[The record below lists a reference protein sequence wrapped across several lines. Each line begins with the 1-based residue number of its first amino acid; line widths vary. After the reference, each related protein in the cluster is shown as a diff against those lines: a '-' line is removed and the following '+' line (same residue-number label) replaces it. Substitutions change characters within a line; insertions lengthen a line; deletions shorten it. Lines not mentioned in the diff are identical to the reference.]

1 MKQDRLLF
9 LDGLKG
15 IAAIWV
21 ILHHFYLITFPVL
34 PTSWRKLEDIP
45 FVNVFFNGNYAVH
58 LFIII
63 SAFLMTMIMRKN
75 DYILSFQRIIV
86 KRYFRLMIPISV
98 IIIITCALYYFN
110 FMRIHEFSE
119 ITNNSI
125 ISHFYYNLTPK
136 DFIFALLF
144 SPLGH
149 SAVLAPCWMLK
160 YIFIGTFLI
169 VIICIAIQNV
179 VLKKRVMVYLLI
191 SLLSFYI
198 SWNYV
203 SIVVG
208 MMLYELVSWKE
219 GQKYMKKWV
228 ISIMLISSFTFPV
241 LSPSLF
247 HNIEWINILSASSL
261 FVAVYFSNHLKRI
274 LSTRIFQF
282 LGKVSLGVYLVHW
295 PIFCSFS
302 CTILLREEM
311 TPINIVSVLLLSTAL
326 VIVLSFMYS
335 HYIESK
341 SIKLVNFITQYLLK
355 D

>member
-1 MKQDRLLF
+1 MKQDRLYF

-34 PTSWRKLEDIP
+34 PTSWHKLEDTP

-58 LFIII
+58 LFLII

-75 DYILSFQRIIV
+75 DNILSFQRIIV
-86 KRYFRLMIPISV
+86 KRYFRLMIPISI
-98 IIIITCALYYFN
+98 IIIITCVLYYLN

-119 ITNNSI
+119 ITGNTI
-125 ISHFYYNLTPK
+125 ISNFYHNLTPK

-144 SPLGH
+144 CPLGH
-149 SAVLAPCWMLK
+149 SAVLGPCWMLK

-169 VIICIAIQNV
+169 VIICIAMQNMV
-179 VLKKRVMVYLLI
+179 IKKRVMVYFLA
-191 SLLSFYI
+191 SLLSYFI

-208 MMLYELVSWKE
+208 MMLYELVSLEE

-228 ISIMLISSFTFPV
+228 ISIMIISSFTFPI

-261 FVAVYFSNHLKRI
+261 FVAVYFSKHLKKM
-274 LSTRIFQF
+274 LSSRIFQF
-282 LGKVSLGVYLVHW
+282 LGKESLGVYLVHW

-302 CTILLREEM
+302 CTIMLRGGM
-311 TPINIVSVLLLSTAL
+311 APMNIVSVLLLSIAL
-326 VIVLSFMYS
+326 VIALSFLYS
-335 HYIESK
+335 YYIESK
-341 SIKLVNFITQYLLK
+341 SVKIVNFITQYLLK
-355 D
+355 